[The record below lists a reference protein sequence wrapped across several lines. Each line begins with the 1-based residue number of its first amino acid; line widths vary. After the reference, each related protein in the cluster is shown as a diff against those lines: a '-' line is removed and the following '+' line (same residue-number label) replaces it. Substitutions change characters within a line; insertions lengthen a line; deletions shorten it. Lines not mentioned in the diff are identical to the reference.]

1 MIHKKLFLYIIKEI
15 LMKCFLIGNYRNVMA
30 KKRIHVIKNLFFN
43 YYLIRLFRTACSR
56 LLQKNKRRNSAF

>member
-1 MIHKKLFLYIIKEI
+1 
-15 LMKCFLIGNYRNVMA
+15 MKCFLIGNYRNVMA

-56 LLQKNKRRNSAF
+56 LLLKNISIDIVAECTGLSVEEIEKL

>member
-1 MIHKKLFLYIIKEI
+1 
-15 LMKCFLIGNYRNVMA
+15 MA

-56 LLQKNKRRNSAF
+56 LLLKNISIDIVAECTGLSVEEIEKL